1 MKKILYTTIMYFL
14 FTVLFTN
21 VVNANFDDSVDGK
34 QIFKTEVLPS
44 KMGPKSVIEF
54 ISDAHTHK
62 NVMIVGKK
70 NVQKESNQAAIKQKI
85 IDIKSYFGIDH
96 HHLERIL
103 D

>member
-1 MKKILYTTIMYFL
+1 
-14 FTVLFTN
+14 
-21 VVNANFDDSVDGK
+21 
-34 QIFKTEVLPS
+34 
-44 KMGPKSVIEF
+44 
-54 ISDAHTHK
+54 
-62 NVMIVGKK
+62 MIVGKK